1 MNFIVSKKKLTSS
14 FMYSS
19 FYEIGMRANLV
30 SARGTAV
37 QNLVLQAPIWTGEP
51 YREYLQEKLKQVSK
65 NTIIT
70 MCRGTASLKVEN
82 LPKSRP
88 SVIYSTNGHIIV
100 TNRGTSSRIL

>member
-1 MNFIVSKKKLTSS
+1 
-14 FMYSS
+14 MYSS

-51 YREYLQEKLKQVSK
+51 YRKYLQEKMKRVSK
-65 NTIIT
+65 NMTIT
-70 MCRGTASLKVEN
+70 MCKGTACVKVEN

-88 SVIYSTNGHIIV
+88 KIHSTKSYIIV
-100 TNRGTSSRIL
+100 TNRGTSSRTL

>member
-1 MNFIVSKKKLTSS
+1 
-14 FMYSS
+14 MYSS

-30 SARGTAV
+30 NARGTAV

-51 YREYLQEKLKQVSK
+51 YREYLQEKMKRVSK
-65 NTIIT
+65 NMTIT
-70 MCRGTASLKVEN
+70 MCKGTASVKVEN

-88 SVIYSTNGHIIV
+88 KIYSTKSCVIV

>member
-1 MNFIVSKKKLTSS
+1 MNIIVSKKKQTTS

-30 SARGTAV
+30 NARGTAV

-51 YREYLQEKLKQVSK
+51 YREYLQEKMKRVSK
-65 NTIIT
+65 NMTIT
-70 MCRGTASLKVEN
+70 MCKGTACVKVEN

-88 SVIYSTNGHIIV
+88 KIYSTKSCIIV